1 MSWIGIV
8 LWIVTNAPELI
19 RLIKSILDLIKTIPK
34 EKQDQVKETL
44 FEAIK
49 TKDKEKVKKAL
60 ETSCTVGCNS
70 ELKKD

>member
-19 RLIKSILDLIKTIPK
+19 RLVKALLDLIKTLPR
-34 EKQDQVKETL
+34 EKQSEVQKTIYD
-44 FEAIK
+44 AIK
-49 TKDKEKVKKAL
+49 AKDKEKLKKTL

-70 ELKKD
+70 ELKKE